1 MFANLI
7 HSLFGGFKENLTNPS
22 VACQEDNP
30 KTSEEK
36 YKTEIQAL
44 TDYFG
49 ELKNGVCIEIELSQ
63 LLQIIPK
70 DRRRID
76 AYRGLISYLHEQY
89 GVTLTIKSRKTK

>member
-1 MFANLI
+1 M
-7 HSLFGGFKENLTNPS
+7 FGGFQGNTPNPS
-22 VACQEDNP
+22 VACQEDKP

-49 ELKNGVCIEIELSQ
+49 ELKNGVCEIELSQ

-76 AYRGLISYLHEQY
+76 AYRGLTSYLHEQY
-89 GVTLTIKSRKTK
+89 GVTLIIKSRKTK